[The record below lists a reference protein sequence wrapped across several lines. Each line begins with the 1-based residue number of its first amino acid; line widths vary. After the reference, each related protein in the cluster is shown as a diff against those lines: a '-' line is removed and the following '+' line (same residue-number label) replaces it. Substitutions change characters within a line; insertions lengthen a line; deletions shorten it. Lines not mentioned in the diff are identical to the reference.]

1 MSICFLDQDDAIE
14 LQKQAIESHG
24 GLAGLRDPGMLSSAM
39 AMPKTA
45 FGGQF
50 MHESIPAM
58 AAAYAFHLV
67 LNHPFHDGNKRVG
80 FLVSDVFLRANGYQL
95 DVVDDELID
104 LFLRLAAG
112 EITKDYLISWYE
124 SHSQRSEERA

>member
-1 MSICFLDQDDAIE
+1 VSITFLDEDDAIAV
-14 LQKQAIESHG
+14 QKQAIESYG
-24 GLAGLRDPGMLSSAM
+24 GLAGLRDPGLLSSAM

-50 MHESIPAM
+50 MHDSIPAM

-67 LNHPFHDGNKRVG
+67 RNHPFHDGNKRVG
-80 FLVSDVFLRANGYQL
+80 YLVSEIFLQANAYRL
-95 DVVDDELID
+95 DASNEELID

-112 EITKDYLISWYE
+112 EVTKDYLIMWYE
-124 SHSQRSEERA
+124 SHAQRLDERA